1 MSRLERLFGRKSGT
15 PAGTDERPRLDLA
28 PLCEALARRRP
39 ALERKDVEPVLMRAR
54 LADFQ
59 RDHGL
64 EPLPPESFLTLC
76 EGLDA
81 EGWRRLALVTSA
93 LEEAPVGTAVASL
106 AKAQG
111 VEQQVREGFASF
123 AREARLLTLELLGQS
138 PLRLEELARRWAASL
153 GAGLQGESDEESAQ
167 RLARLDYAKLLA
179 EAERAKKAAEAR
191 QEKLKKLRE
200 AQDAKLSPRG
210 KW

>member
-1 MSRLERLFGRKSGT
+1 MSRLERLFGRKSG
-15 PAGTDERPRLDLA
+15 PPEGTDARPRLDLA
-28 PLCEALARRRP
+28 PLCEALTRRRP

-59 RDHGL
+59 RDFGL
-64 EPLPPESFLTLC
+64 EPLHPDAFLALC
-76 EGLDA
+76 EALDA

-93 LEEAPVGTAVASL
+93 LEEAAVGTTVAAL
-106 AKAQG
+106 ARAHG
-111 VEQQVREGFASF
+111 VEKQVREGFADF

-153 GAGLQGESDEESAQ
+153 GAGFHGESDEESAQ
-167 RLARLDYAKLLA
+167 RLARLDYARLLE
-179 EAERAKKAAEAR
+179 EAERAKQAAEAR

-200 AQDAKLSPRG
+200 AQDVKSVRG